1 MSVTWRGDKLL
12 LLISEGLDL
21 SLDAIA
27 VEGAGRTKQNIVA
40 NGQVDTGFMLNSVY
54 SAGSGG
60 STFSGGTKSEAER
73 GVGKHEAIFGA
84 SAEYAL
90 VNEINK
96 PFVWP
101 AAESLA
107 ASVPGIMKAK
117 IKL

>member
-1 MSVTWRGDKLL
+1 MTVKWRADKLL
-12 LLISEGLDL
+12 LVISEGLDL

-27 VEGAGRTKQNIVA
+27 AEGAGRTKQNIVA

-54 SAGSGG
+54 SAGPVSSDFTGG
-60 STFSGGTKSEAER
+60 LKSEEER
-73 GVGKHEAIFGA
+73 SVGQHEAVFGA

-90 VNEINK
+90 INEINK

-101 AAESLA
+101 AAESLVA
-107 ASVPGIMKAK
+107 EVPGIMKAK